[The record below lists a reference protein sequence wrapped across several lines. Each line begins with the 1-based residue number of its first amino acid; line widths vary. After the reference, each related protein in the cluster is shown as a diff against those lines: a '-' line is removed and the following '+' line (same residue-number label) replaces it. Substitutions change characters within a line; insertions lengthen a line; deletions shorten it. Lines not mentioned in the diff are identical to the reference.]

1 MPEINSQNFESERL
15 GIEIEKISKEIKEKK
30 GLPEYKEKGE
40 KEILKETLEPLV
52 KPKIAPPKISP
63 PPKVLEVLP
72 DYLKDAPEEIKTK
85 VENFVGLVFEK
96 GIKKTAREVQ
106 KSGAFFVDA
115 FHDAL
120 TDKLYEE
127 LKKRKLI

>member
-1 MPEINSQNFESERL
+1 MPEINSRNLDPERL
-15 GIEIEKISKEIKEKK
+15 GTEIEKISKEIKEKK
-30 GLPEYKEKGE
+30 ELPEYKEKGE
-40 KEILKETLEPLV
+40 KEILKETLETLI
-52 KPKIAPPKISP
+52 KAKIAPPKNSP
-63 PPKVLEVLP
+63 SPKVLEVIP